1 MHVAEIPSLYIWV
14 LKKFH
19 GFPVSRCRI
28 GILCIDYRALVTR
41 GWQCWQKEEV
51 KKVFSICTCTK
62 DNSPNNSYPSFIG
75 SIIFSLAF
83 GLRSVSMRAKALFLT
98 CWSKSFQLRGVRDL
112 WFFSSWKQTLFL
124 YLSLPGLYTLFCD
137 PCHVKREDYGYRN
150 AAFLLALGAFLN
162 TCNQAAKPSVTKCV
176 IWYAAWLCCSW
187 KVCRDHSVL
196 DGHI

>member
-28 GILCIDYRALVTR
+28 EILCIDYRALIAL

-51 KKVFSICTCTK
+51 KKVLSICTCTK
-62 DNSPNNSYPSFIG
+62 DNSPNSYPSFIG

-83 GLRSVSMRAKALFLT
+83 GLQSVSMRANALFLT

-112 WFFSSWKQTLFL
+112 CFFLMKADPVPLSQSPWFVYPFL
-124 YLSLPGLYTLFCD
+124 WPMPSEKRGLWLQERCI
-137 PCHVKREDYGYRN
+137 PACPWCVSQHV
-150 AAFLLALGAFLN
+150 
-162 TCNQAAKPSVTKCV
+162 
-176 IWYAAWLCCSW
+176 
-187 KVCRDHSVL
+187 
-196 DGHI
+196 